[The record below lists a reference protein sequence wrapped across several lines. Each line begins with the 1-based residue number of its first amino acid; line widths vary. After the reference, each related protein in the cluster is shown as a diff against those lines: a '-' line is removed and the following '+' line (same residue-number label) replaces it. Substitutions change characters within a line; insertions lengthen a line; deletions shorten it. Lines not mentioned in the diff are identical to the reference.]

1 MLLLIRQRKLNL
13 KGIAMSNNY
22 TRTHKHSNI
31 DPQGE
36 EWPEKMTLSLARK
49 FLGISFSKMSTLVS
63 TGIIKVER
71 NPLDNRVNLVL
82 RTDLEELK
90 RQYSYMQ
97 QNKEIGT
104 PK

>member
-1 MLLLIRQRKLNL
+1 
-13 KGIAMSNNY
+13 MSSNY
-22 TRTHKHSNI
+22 TRKHKHSNI
-31 DPQGE
+31 DPQAE

-49 FLGISFSKMSTLVS
+49 FLGISFSKISTLVS

-71 NPLDNRVNLVL
+71 NPLDNRVKLVS

-97 QNKEIGT
+97 QHKEMNT
-104 PK
+104 PKQ